1 LLDAPH
7 EDVLQSLYKEKE
19 EKLKKTGSI
28 QFAST
33 KDRLILAVEQVV
45 QQCNEIKSARGEI

>member
-7 EDVLQSLYKEKE
+7 ADGLESLYKEKE
-19 EKLKKTGSI
+19 DKLKKTGSI

-45 QQCNEIKSARGEI
+45 QQCMKLS